1 MAEINHRYSKDNDGD
16 TYFPITHIDAVQ
28 GIDLDNLESG
38 VVGLQ
43 KDIETIQGNSKKTN
57 ENIEDLMN
65 FKSTV
70 IGDTGW
76 VDFQLLPGIKKN
88 TKGGENGFS
97 TGIREIRIGH
107 IKIKSIRFNA
117 ENIPHNV
124 QIAQMPVGFVIKNQ
138 NFYAATDGN
147 SAPVRVSIDVG
158 GGISVYLAGDDKN
171 KPQKDVWIYQQYTWL
186 E

>member
-1 MAEINHRYSKDNDGD
+1 MKFKN
-16 TYFPITHIDAVQ
+16 T
-28 GIDLDNLESG
+28 
-38 VVGLQ
+38 VV
-43 KDIETIQGNSKKTN
+43 
-57 ENIEDLMN
+57 
-65 FKSTV
+65 
-70 IGDTGW
+70 GDTGW
-76 VDFQLLPGIKKN
+76 VDFQLLSGIKKN

-124 QIAQMPVGFVIKNQ
+124 QIAQMPVGFVINNQ
-138 NFYAATDGN
+138 NFYATTDGN

-158 GGISVYLAGDDKN
+158 GGVSVYLAGDDKN
-171 KPQKDVWIYQQYTWL
+171 KPQSDVWIYQQYTWL

>member
-1 MAEINHRYSKDNDGD
+1 MAEINHRYLKDNDGD
-16 TYFPITHIDAVQ
+16 TFYPITHIDAVQ
-28 GIDLDNLESG
+28 GKENM
-38 VVGLQ
+38 
-43 KDIETIQGNSKKTN
+43 ET
-57 ENIEDLMN
+57 NIEDLMN
-65 FKSTV
+65 FKETV

-97 TGIREIRIGH
+97 TGIREVRIGH

-124 QIAQMPVGFVIKNQ
+124 QIAQMPIGFVIKNQ
-138 NFYAATDGN
+138 SFYATTDGN

-158 GGISVYLAGDDKN
+158 GGISIYLAGDDKN

>member
-1 MAEINHRYSKDNDGD
+1 MEIKYSLDENQEK
-16 TYFPITHIDAVQ
+16 YYSATHKSAVQ
-28 GIDLDNLESG
+28 GIDLDDLESG
-38 VVGLQ
+38 VIGLQ
-43 KDIETIQGNSKKTN
+43 KDIGTIQSNSKKTD
-57 ENIEDLMN
+57 ENIDDLMN
-65 FKSTV
+65 FKNTV

-124 QIAQMPVGFVIKNQ
+124 QIAQMPVGFVIDNHS
-138 NFYAATDGN
+138 FYATTDGN
-147 SAPVRVSIDVG
+147 SAPVRVSIDKS
-158 GGISVYLAGDDKN
+158 GGISIYLAGNDKN
-171 KPQKDVWIYQQYTWL
+171 KPQNDVWIYQQYTWL

>member
-1 MAEINHRYSKDNDGD
+1 MEIKYPLDENQEQ
-16 TYFPITHIDAVQ
+16 YFAATHKDAVQ
-28 GIDLDNLESG
+28 GIDLDDLESS
-38 VVGLQ
+38 VIGLQ
-43 KDIETIQGNSKKTN
+43 KDIGTIQSNSKKID
-57 ENIEDLMN
+57 ENIDDLMK
-65 FKSTV
+65 FKNTV
-70 IGDTGW
+70 VGDTGW

-124 QIAQMPVGFVIKNQ
+124 QIAQMPVGFVINNQ
-138 NFYAATDGN
+138 NFYATTDGN

-158 GGISVYLAGDDKN
+158 GGVSVYLAGDDKN
-171 KPQKDVWIYQQYTWL
+171 KPQSDVWIYQQYTWL